1 MIKLSEPY
9 FFGSELKYLKKCLKT
24 KWISSGGDEVKK
36 FEKKM
41 KKFTSGKYNLAT
53 INCTAALQLAVRL
66 LKPKDNDEIIV
77 PTITFVATINSVI
90 YNNCSPI
97 FMDCDD
103 HLMLDK
109 NKFYNFI
116 KKNTFYKKGFTFN
129 KKTKKRILS
138 IIIVNTFGNLFD
150 FDNRF
155 KTFCKKRNIK
165 IIEDAA
171 ESLGSF
177 FYDKKK
183 NKDIDFSCYSFN
195 GNKLITTGG
204 GGLISMNNVKDY
216 NLAMHLSSQAKK
228 DAIQFIHDDVGFN
241 IRMSN
246 LHASIGM
253 SQILNLKKIKKKKQ
267 KIHKQYIEGINDLK
281 GLFILPSPRYCSS
294 NNWLNILMI
303 DKKKYGLSKNEII
316 KKFRKFNIETR
327 SLWYPNHLQKPFSK
341 FEKYDLIKA
350 KKMFDSCI
358 CIPSSFSL
366 KLDEQKKIIKLLQN
380 KFQN

>member
-24 KWISSGGDEVKK
+24 KWISSGGNEVKK

-66 LKPKDNDEIIV
+66 LNPKNNDEIIV
-77 PTITFVATINSVI
+77 PTITFVATINAVI
-90 YNNCSPI
+90 YNNCKPI

-103 HLMLDK
+103 NLMLDK
-109 NKFYNFI
+109 NKFYNYV

-150 FDNRF
+150 FDDQF

-165 IIEDAA
+165 IIEDSA

-177 FYDKKK
+177 FYEKKK
-183 NKDIDFSCYSFN
+183 NKGIDFSCYSFN
-195 GNKLITTGG
+195 GNKLITSGG
-204 GGLISMNNVKDY
+204 GGLISVNNIKDY
-216 NLAMHLSSQAKK
+216 NLATHLSSQAKK

-246 LHASIGM
+246 LHAAIGM
-253 SQILNLKKIKKKKQ
+253 SQILNLKKVIKKKQ
-267 KIHKQYIEGINDLK
+267 KIHNLYKDSINSIK
-281 GLFILPSPRYCSS
+281 GLSILSNPKYCSS
-294 NNWLNILMI
+294 NNWLNILII
-303 DKKKYGLSKNEII
+303 DKKKYGLSKNKII
-316 KKFRKFNIETR
+316 EKFREFNIETR
-327 SLWYPNHLQKPFSK
+327 SLWSPNHLQKPFLK
-341 FEKYDLIKA
+341 FEKYELDRA
-350 KKMFDSCI
+350 KNMFERCI
-358 CIPSSFSL
+358 CIPSSFGL
-366 KLDEQKKIIKLLQN
+366 KLSEQKKIIKLLQN
-380 KFQN
+380 KFRK

>member
-1 MIKLSEPY
+1 
-9 FFGSELKYLKKCLKT
+9 
-24 KWISSGGDEVKK
+24 
-36 FEKKM
+36 M

-66 LKPKDNDEIIV
+66 LNPKNNDEIIV
-77 PTITFVATINSVI
+77 PSITFVATINAVI
-90 YNNCSPI
+90 YNNCNPI

-103 HLMLDK
+103 NLMLDK
-109 NKFYNFI
+109 NKFYNYI
-116 KKNTFYKKGFTFN
+116 KKNNFDKKSFKFN

-150 FDNRF
+150 FNDQF

-165 IIEDAA
+165 IIEDSA

-183 NKDIDFSCYSFN
+183 NKGIDFSCYSFN

>member
-1 MIKLSEPY
+1 
-9 FFGSELKYLKKCLKT
+9 
-24 KWISSGGDEVKK
+24 
-36 FEKKM
+36 
-41 KKFTSGKYNLAT
+41 
-53 INCTAALQLAVRL
+53 
-66 LKPKDNDEIIV
+66 
-77 PTITFVATINSVI
+77 
-90 YNNCSPI
+90 
-97 FMDCDD
+97 
-103 HLMLDK
+103 
-109 NKFYNFI
+109 
-116 KKNTFYKKGFTFN
+116 
-129 KKTKKRILS
+129 
-138 IIIVNTFGNLFD
+138 
-150 FDNRF
+150 
-155 KTFCKKRNIK
+155 
-165 IIEDAA
+165 
-171 ESLGSF
+171 
-177 FYDKKK
+177 
-183 NKDIDFSCYSFN
+183 
-195 GNKLITTGG
+195 
-204 GGLISMNNVKDY
+204 MNNVKDY